1 MKTLQFLSAVTL
13 LLVTLP
19 SAMAAPNEVQTLLTE
34 AQTAYMRGDIEGAKA
49 NFQMVNKLDPR
60 NQTAIAFLRR
70 IQVEQAQK
78 GGAGAVE
85 KKLAAIIIP
94 NIEFKEATLRETLEF
109 LRKKVNDMPNNQQ
122 PVNFVMQLP
131 DEQAATAKVTLNL
144 TNIPFTEVLRY
155 IGGLAGVSFAYDKYA
170 IIVRP
175 SGGKTVGEAK
185 APVTAN

>member
-1 MKTLQFLSAVTL
+1 MKTLQILSAVTL
-13 LLVTLP
+13 LFVTLP
-19 SAMAAPNEVQTLLTE
+19 GAMAAPNEVQTLLTE
-34 AQTAYMRGDIEGAKA
+34 AQTAYMRGDIESAKA
-49 NFQMVNKLDPR
+49 NFEMVNKLDPR

-70 IQVEQAQK
+70 IQVELAQK

-94 NIEFKEATLRETLEF
+94 NLEFKDATLRETLDF

-144 TNIPFTEVLRY
+144 TNIPFTEALRY

-170 IIVRP
+170 ITVRP
-175 SGGKTVGEAK
+175 AGGAVAGPK
-185 APVTAN
+185 